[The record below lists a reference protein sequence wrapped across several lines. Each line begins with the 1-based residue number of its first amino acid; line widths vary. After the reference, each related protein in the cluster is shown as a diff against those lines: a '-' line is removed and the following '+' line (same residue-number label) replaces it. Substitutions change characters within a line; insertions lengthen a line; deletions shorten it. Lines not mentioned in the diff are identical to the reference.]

1 MSEKLWGQYGGRKLT
16 GIGFALTGMRPL
28 ASTSIWCN
36 CEWLTNMCFGLT
48 EIRPC
53 VSGSRNPF
61 IRSGRGF
68 DDKGELF
75 GVISARDIVVYLAEH
90 FPMEIYNRPPTRD
103 QEQIFDSREGG

>member
-36 CEWLTNMCFGLT
+36 SERLTDMCFGLT

-53 VSGSRNPF
+53 VTGSRNSF
-61 IRSGRGF
+61 IPSGRGF
-68 DDKGELF
+68 DSPRLHQSAASERSLRGE
-75 GVISARDIVVYLAEH
+75 GVSRPRSGAWRY
-90 FPMEIYNRPPTRD
+90 FPLW
-103 QEQIFDSREGG
+103 